1 LWENDLGR
9 FFRDFPTR
17 RTEPTISEGN
27 RLGISDA
34 VVGGADDLLDRA
46 VQPYEA

>member
-1 LWENDLGR
+1 MRSLLIS
-9 FFRDFPTR
+9 TR
-17 RTEPTISEGN
+17 KIPPLPPESN
-27 RLGISDA
+27 LGIWDA